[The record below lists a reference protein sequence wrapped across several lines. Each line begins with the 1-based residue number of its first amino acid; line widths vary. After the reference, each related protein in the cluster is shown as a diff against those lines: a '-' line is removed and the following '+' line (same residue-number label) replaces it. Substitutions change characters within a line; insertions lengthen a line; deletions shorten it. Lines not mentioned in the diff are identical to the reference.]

1 MRSWDCHMY
10 KLKPT
15 REARDDVRNLAA
27 YMINSLKNL
36 QAATGFL
43 KKYDQQIRSLTLFPY
58 AYRGI
63 GFEYHGYEIRM
74 KTFSSYNIL
83 FTVDV
88 ENNQI
93 IILRVLK
100 DRQNWKFILG
110 KEDEYSF

>member
-1 MRSWDCHMY
+1 MY

-27 YMINSLKNL
+27 YMMYSLKNL

-43 KKYDQQIRSLTLFPY
+43 KKYDQQIRNLTLFPF

-74 KTFSSYNIL
+74 LTFSSYNIL

>member
-1 MRSWDCHMY
+1 MTYR
-10 KLKPT
+10 LIQT
-15 REARDDVRNLAA
+15 IEAKRDIKMLAA
-27 YMINSLKNL
+27 YMTYSLKNG
-36 QAATGFL
+36 QAANSFL
-43 KKYDQQIRSLTLFPY
+43 NLYYKQIQNLKTFPF

-100 DRQNWKFILG
+100 DRQDWKFILNNG
-110 KEDEYSF
+110 DEYNF

>member
-1 MRSWDCHMY
+1 MY
-10 KLKPT
+10 RLIQT
-15 REARDDVRNLAA
+15 IEAKRDIKKLAA
-27 YMINSLKNL
+27 YMTYSLKNG
-36 QAATGFL
+36 QAANNFL
-43 KKYDQQIRSLTLFPY
+43 NLYYKQIQIL
-58 AYRGI
+58 
-63 GFEYHGYEIRM
+63 